1 MIALIANHL
10 TDEIINSFSPR
21 TQDVEKRGLSTGRV
35 ATYNLYHKVTAR
47 IRDAAHAGVEAHQ
60 CLVTLAFSSLRP
72 V

>member
-1 MIALIANHL
+1 MIALIVNHL

-35 ATYNLYHKVTAR
+35 ATYNPYHTASAS
-47 IRDAAHAGVEAHQ
+47 IRDAVHAGVGAHQ